1 MATSP
6 LSRAA
11 RPTAPG
17 RPVWVRLAALVAV
30 PVLGLAGVLTPR
42 VLAARDAAASA
53 RHVPA
58 DVRVLQQLIDLRASV
73 TAEQI
78 YTEAEAR
85 VVEYGLTVGIVKE
98 LVRYDITGR
107 LRAARAATD
116 AALVAVDAGADA
128 TLARITRDALA
139 DARVAADAG
148 AVDPDALHAELTDV
162 RRGVATSV
170 DEHLRRL
177 LVDIGLDVG
186 RSREIDA
193 LREASRLGRA
203 GNEMMSELADVFIG
217 PSEQKVAARSLLIGA
232 AAVYRDAAAEL
243 RHVSPAWG
251 TRVGAL
257 EAGEPRAAFFAV
269 VDLLADLSAQPP
281 TDVGHMVVVY
291 AAGDAFNVAMQAVVR
306 QATEEATAWAS
317 TRAASAQREL
327 ESLMA
332 LAAAV
337 IGGTAA
343 LAAAGARSL
352 SRRLGQLA
360 RSAASL
366 SDGELLDGDERPI
379 DGPREVAM
387 AWRALRDARA
397 NLRNVERQADAL
409 ASGALD
415 DVSLRVPAPGRLGA
429 AIHASVARLSDAW
442 RERTELQHR
451 LHHQATH
458 DTLTGLANRARLTDE
473 LRSRLDGDAPVAA
486 VFLDLDG
493 FKQAND
499 DYGHLLGDRVLQ
511 HVARLLE
518 RVVGAHDVVA
528 RLGGDEFVVVTSPAD
543 ADDARALG
551 QRLVDAVRSLGI
563 VEGRTVRLGASVGIG
578 LVTHPGPGVDPAVL
592 LDRADA
598 AVYAAKRAGKGRVA
612 LELVGGAEATGIS
625 VLAPPDMPVHPS

>member
-1 MATSP
+1 MAPSP
-6 LSRAA
+6 LPRAA
-11 RPTAPG
+11 HPTAPG

-30 PVLGLAGVLTPR
+30 PVLGLVGVLTPR
-42 VLAARDAAASA
+42 VLAAHDAAASA

-58 DVRVLQQLIDLRASV
+58 DVRSLQQLIDLRSAV

-85 VVEYGLTVGIVKE
+85 VVEYGLTLTIVKE
-98 LVRYDITGR
+98 LVGYDIAAR
-107 LRAARAATD
+107 LTAARAGTD
-116 AALVAVDAGADA
+116 IALAAVDGGVDS
-128 TLARITRDALA
+128 TLARITRDAMA
-139 DARVAADAG
+139 QARAAADRG
-148 AVDPDALHAELTDV
+148 VVDPDALHAELTDV
-162 RRGVATSV
+162 RRSVATSV

-177 LVDIGLDVG
+177 LVHIGLDVG
-186 RSREIDA
+186 RARELDA

-203 GNEMMSELADVFIG
+203 GNEVTNELADVFIG
-217 PSEQKVAARSLLIGA
+217 PSEQKVSARSLLIGA
-232 AAVYRDAAAEL
+232 AAVYRDASAEL
-243 RHVSPAWG
+243 RHVSPAWA
-251 TRVGAL
+251 TRVAAL
-257 EAGEPRAAFFAV
+257 EAGEPRAAFFDT
-269 VDLLADLSAQPP
+269 VDLLSDLSAEPP
-281 TDVGHMVVVY
+281 SDLGDMVLVY
-291 AAGDAFNVAMQAVVR
+291 AAGDEFNVALQAVVR
-306 QATEEATAWAS
+306 QATDEATGWA
-317 TRAASAQREL
+317 TGRAAAAQREL

-343 LAAAGARSL
+343 LAAVGARSL

-379 DGPREVAM
+379 DGPREVAL

-397 NLRNVERQADAL
+397 NLRNVERQAAAL

-415 DVSLRVPAPGRLGA
+415 DVSLLVPAPGRLGG

-458 DTLTGLANRARLTDE
+458 DTLTGLVNRARLTEE

-486 VFLDLDG
+486 VFIDLDG

-518 RVVGAHDVVA
+518 RTVGAHDVVA
-528 RLGGDEFVVVTSPAD
+528 RLGGDEFVVVTSPPD

-551 QRLVDAVRSLGI
+551 QRLVDAVRSLSI

-578 LVTHPGPGVDPAVL
+578 LVTRPGPGVDPAVL

-598 AVYAAKRAGKGRVA
+598 AVYAAKRAGKGRLA
-612 LELVGGAEATGIS
+612 LELVGDAQATGIS
-625 VLAPPDMPVHPS
+625 VLTPADASSHPS